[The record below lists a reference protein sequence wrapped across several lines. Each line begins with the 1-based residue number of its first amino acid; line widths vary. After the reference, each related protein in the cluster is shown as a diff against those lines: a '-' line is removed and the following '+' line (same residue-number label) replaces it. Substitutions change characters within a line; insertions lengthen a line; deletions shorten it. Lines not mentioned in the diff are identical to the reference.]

1 MKKHVTSQTNP
12 IARYWIA
19 SNERERKKG
28 RDRKKE
34 RAERAE
40 RYREIQRT
48 LKEA

>member
-19 SNERERKKG
+19 SKEREREKEE
-28 RDRKKE
+28 RKKE
-34 RAERAE
+34 KEGE
-40 RYREIQRT
+40 RYREIERT

>member
-19 SNERERKKG
+19 SKERERKKG
-28 RDRKKE
+28 RKIEKE
-34 RAERAE
+34 GE
-40 RYREIQRT
+40 RYREIERT